1 MATEMTAFLL
11 ITGTGK
17 ETPEPLRIIDLL
29 GRFLQTPNKYLYP
42 WVSLGILVYKEEY
55 PSG

>member
-11 ITGTGK
+11 ITGSGK